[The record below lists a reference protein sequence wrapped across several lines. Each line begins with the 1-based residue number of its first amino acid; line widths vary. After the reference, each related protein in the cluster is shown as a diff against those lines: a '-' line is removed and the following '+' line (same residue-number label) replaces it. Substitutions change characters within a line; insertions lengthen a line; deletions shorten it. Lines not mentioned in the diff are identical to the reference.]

1 MLILSQY
8 DVRLIRVQAEHLSL
22 ILRWRNNDWVRKN
35 MFVQDILQEKDQLAW
50 FNSINNASNY
60 YFIIEYLGEKVGLI
74 HAKNFSEEDG
84 IGEGGIFIGEHDY
97 LETWASVMASICLLN
112 FIFAKTNINRSM
124 VRVQAHNRG
133 AISYN
138 LKLGYKIDYQDAN
151 ECRMLLDK
159 EDFLYKTT
167 VVKSVLSKISKGQD
181 ALILEGEKASNNL
194 TQINRLFEN

>member
-1 MLILSQY
+1 M
-8 DVRLIRVQAEHLSL
+8 RLIRVQEEHLAL
-22 ILRWRNNDWVRKN
+22 ILKWRNNDWVRKN
-35 MFVQDILQEKDQLAW
+35 MFVQDILKEKDQLAW

-84 IGEGGIFIGEHDY
+84 IGEGGIFIGEYDY

-124 VRVQAHNRG
+124 VRVQAHNRR

-138 LKLGYKIDYQDAN
+138 LKLGYKIDFEDAN
-151 ECRMLLDK
+151 ELRMILDR
-159 EDFLYKTT
+159 EDFLYKTA
-167 VVKSVLSKISKGQD
+167 VLKSVLSKISKGQD
-181 ALILEGEKASNNL
+181 ALILQGEKASNNI

>member
-22 ILRWRNNDWVRKN
+22 ILKWRNNDWVRKN

-84 IGEGGIFIGEHDY
+84 IGEGGIFIGEYDY

-124 VRVQAHNRG
+124 VRVQAHNRR

-138 LKLGYKIDYQDAN
+138 LKLGYKIDFEDAN
-151 ECRMLLDK
+151 ELRMILDK

-167 VVKSVLSKISKGQD
+167 VLKSVLSKISKGQD
-181 ALILEGEKASNNL
+181 ALILQGEKASNNL

>member
-8 DVRLIRVQAEHLSL
+8 DVRLIRVQAEHLAL
-22 ILRWRNNDWVRKN
+22 ILKWRNSDWVRKN

-60 YFIIEYLGEKVGLI
+60 YFIIEYLGEKVGVI

-84 IGEGGIFIGEHDY
+84 IGEGGIFIGEYDY

-124 VRVQAHNRG
+124 VRVQAHNRR

-138 LKLGYKIDYQDAN
+138 LKLGYKIDHQDAN
-151 ECRMLLDK
+151 ECRMILDK
-159 EDFLYKTT
+159 EDFFSKTT
-167 VVKSVLSKISKGQD
+167 LLKSVLSKISKGQD
-181 ALILEGEKASNNL
+181 ALILQGEKASNNL

>member
-8 DVRLIRVQAEHLSL
+8 DVRLIRVQAEHLAL
-22 ILRWRNNDWVRKN
+22 ILKWRNSDWVRKN
-35 MFVQDILQEKDQLAW
+35 MFVQDILQEKDQLGW

-60 YFIIEYLGEKVGLI
+60 YFIIEYLGEKVGVI
-74 HAKNFSEEDG
+74 HAKNFSQEDG
-84 IGEGGIFIGEHDY
+84 MGEGGIFIGEYDY

-124 VRVQAHNRG
+124 VRVQTHNRR

-138 LKLGYKIDYQDAN
+138 LKLGYKIDHQDAN
-151 ECRMLLDK
+151 ECRMILDK
-159 EDFLYKTT
+159 EDFFSKTILL
-167 VVKSVLSKISKGQD
+167 KSVLSKISKGQD
-181 ALILEGEKASNNL
+181 ALILQGEKASNNL

>member
-84 IGEGGIFIGEHDY
+84 IGEGGIFIGEYDY

-124 VRVQAHNRG
+124 VRVQAHNRSS
-133 AISYN
+133 ISYN
-138 LKLGYKIDYQDAN
+138 LKLGYKIDYEDAN
-151 ECRMLLDK
+151 ECRMILDK
-159 EDFLYKTT
+159 EDFLIKTS
-167 VVKSVLSKISKGQD
+167 VLKSVLSKISKGQD
-181 ALILEGEKASNNL
+181 ALILEGENSSNNIN
-194 TQINRLFEN
+194 QINRLFEN

>member
-35 MFVQDILQEKDQLAW
+35 MFVQDILKEKDQLAW

-84 IGEGGIFIGEHDY
+84 IGEGGIFIGEYDY

-124 VRVQAHNRG
+124 VRVQAHNRR

-138 LKLGYKIDYQDAN
+138 LKLGYKIDYVDAN
-151 ECRMLLDK
+151 ECRMILDK

-167 VVKSVLSKISKGQD
+167 VLKSVLSKISKGQD

>member
-35 MFVQDILQEKDQLAW
+35 MFVQDVLKEKDQLAW

-84 IGEGGIFIGEHDY
+84 IGEGGIFIGEYDY

-124 VRVQAHNRG
+124 VRVQAHNRR

-138 LKLGYKIDYQDAN
+138 LKLGYKIDFEDAN
-151 ECRMLLDK
+151 ELRMILDK

-167 VVKSVLSKISKGQD
+167 VLKSVLSKISKGQD

>member
-84 IGEGGIFIGEHDY
+84 IGEGGIFIGEYDY

-124 VRVQAHNRG
+124 VRVQAHNRR

-138 LKLGYKIDYQDAN
+138 LKLGYKIDFEGAN
-151 ECRMLLDK
+151 ELRMILDK

-167 VVKSVLSKISKGQD
+167 VLKSVLSKISKGQD

>member
-8 DVRLIRVQAEHLSL
+8 DVRLIRVKAEHLSL
-22 ILRWRNNDWVRKN
+22 ILKWRNNDWVRKN

-84 IGEGGIFIGEHDY
+84 IGEGGIFIGEYDY

-124 VRVQAHNRG
+124 VRVQAHNRR

-138 LKLGYKIDYQDAN
+138 LKLGYKIDFEDAN
-151 ECRMLLDK
+151 ELRMILDK

-167 VVKSVLSKISKGQD
+167 VLKSVLSKISKGRD

>member
-1 MLILSQY
+1 
-8 DVRLIRVQAEHLSL
+8 
-22 ILRWRNNDWVRKN
+22 
-35 MFVQDILQEKDQLAW
+35 MFVQDVLKEKDQLAW

-84 IGEGGIFIGEHDY
+84 IGEGGIFIGEYDY

-124 VRVQAHNRG
+124 VRVQAHNRR

-138 LKLGYKIDYQDAN
+138 LKLGYKIDFEDAN
-151 ECRMLLDK
+151 ELRMILDK

-167 VVKSVLSKISKGQD
+167 VLKSVLSKISKGQD
-181 ALILEGEKASNNL
+181 ALILEGEKSSNTIN
-194 TQINRLFEN
+194 QINRLFEN

>member
-22 ILRWRNNDWVRKN
+22 ILKWRNNDWVRKN
-35 MFVQDILQEKDQLAW
+35 MFVQDILKEKDQLAW

-84 IGEGGIFIGEHDY
+84 IGEGGIFIGEYDY

>member
-1 MLILSQY
+1 MLVLSQY

-84 IGEGGIFIGEHDY
+84 IGEGGIFIGEYDY

-124 VRVQAHNRG
+124 VRVQAHNRS

-138 LKLGYKIDYQDAN
+138 LMLGYKIDFEDAN
-151 ECRMLLDK
+151 ELRMILDK

-167 VVKSVLSKISKGQD
+167 VLKSVLSKISKGQD
-181 ALILEGEKASNNL
+181 ALILEGEKSSNTIN
-194 TQINRLFEN
+194 QINRLFEN

>member
-8 DVRLIRVQAEHLSL
+8 DVRLIRVQAEHLTL

-35 MFVQDILQEKDQLAW
+35 MFVQDILKEKDQLAW

-84 IGEGGIFIGEHDY
+84 IGEGGIFIGEYDY

-124 VRVQAHNRG
+124 VRVQAHNRR

-138 LKLGYKIDYQDAN
+138 LKLGYKIDYEDAN
-151 ECRMLLDK
+151 ELRMILDK
-159 EDFLYKTT
+159 EDFLCKTT
-167 VVKSVLSKISKGQD
+167 LLKSVLSKISKGQD
-181 ALILEGEKASNNL
+181 SLILEGEKASNNIN
-194 TQINRLFEN
+194 QINRLFEN

>member
-84 IGEGGIFIGEHDY
+84 IGEGGIFIGEYDY

-124 VRVQAHNRG
+124 VRVQAHNRR

-138 LKLGYKIDYQDAN
+138 LKLGYKIDFEDAN
-151 ECRMLLDK
+151 ELRMILDK

-167 VVKSVLSKISKGQD
+167 VLKSVLSKISKGQD
-181 ALILEGEKASNNL
+181 ALILEGEKSSNTIN
-194 TQINRLFEN
+194 QINRLFEN

>member
-1 MLILSQY
+1 VLILSQY
-8 DVRLIRVQAEHLSL
+8 DVRLIRVQAEHLAL
-22 ILRWRNNDWVRKN
+22 ILKWRNSDWVRKN

-60 YFIIEYLGEKVGLI
+60 YFIIEYLGEKVGVI

-84 IGEGGIFIGEHDY
+84 IGEGGIFIGEYDY

-124 VRVQAHNRG
+124 VRVQTHNRR

-138 LKLGYKIDYQDAN
+138 LKLGYKIDHQDAN
-151 ECRMLLDK
+151 ECRMILDK
-159 EDFLYKTT
+159 EDFLFKTT
-167 VVKSVLSKISKGQD
+167 LLKSVLSKISKGQD
-181 ALILEGEKASNNL
+181 ELILQGEKASNNL

>member
-84 IGEGGIFIGEHDY
+84 IGEGGIFIGEYDY

-124 VRVQAHNRG
+124 VRVQAHNRR

-138 LKLGYKIDYQDAN
+138 LKLGYKIDFEDAN
-151 ECRMLLDK
+151 ELRMILDK
-159 EDFLYKTT
+159 EDFLHKTT
-167 VVKSVLSKISKGQD
+167 VLKSVLSKISKGRD

>member
-84 IGEGGIFIGEHDY
+84 IGEGGIFIGEYDY

-124 VRVQAHNRG
+124 VRVQAHNRR

-138 LKLGYKIDYQDAN
+138 LKLGYKIDFEGAN
-151 ECRMLLDK
+151 ELRMILDK

-167 VVKSVLSKISKGQD
+167 VLKSVLSKISKGRD

>member
-1 MLILSQY
+1 MLVLSQY
-8 DVRLIRVQAEHLSL
+8 NVRLIRVQAEHLSL
-22 ILRWRNNDWVRKN
+22 ILKWRNNDWVRKN
-35 MFVQDILQEKDQLAW
+35 MFVQDILKEKDQLAW

-84 IGEGGIFIGEHDY
+84 IGEGGIFIGEYDY

-124 VRVQAHNRG
+124 VRVQAHNRR

-138 LKLGYKIDYQDAN
+138 LKLGYKIDFEDAN
-151 ECRMLLDK
+151 ELRMILDR
-159 EDFLYKTT
+159 EDFLYKTA
-167 VVKSVLSKISKGQD
+167 VLKSVLSKISKGQD
-181 ALILEGEKASNNL
+181 ALILQGEKSSNNI

>member
-35 MFVQDILQEKDQLAW
+35 MFVQDILKEKDQLAW

-84 IGEGGIFIGEHDY
+84 IGEGGIFIGEYDY

-124 VRVQAHNRG
+124 VRVQAHNRR

-138 LKLGYKIDYQDAN
+138 LKLGYKIDFEDAN
-151 ECRMLLDK
+151 ELRMILDK

-167 VVKSVLSKISKGQD
+167 VLKSVLSKISKGQD

>member
-1 MLILSQY
+1 VLILSQY
-8 DVRLIRVQAEHLSL
+8 DVRLIRVQAEHLAL
-22 ILRWRNNDWVRKN
+22 ILKWRNSDWVRQN
-35 MFVQDILQEKDQLAW
+35 MFVQDILQEKDQLVW

-60 YFIIEYLGEKVGLI
+60 YFIIEYLGEKVGVI

-84 IGEGGIFIGEHDY
+84 MGEGGIFIGEYDY

-124 VRVQAHNRG
+124 VRVQAHNRR

-151 ECRMLLDK
+151 ECRMILDK
-159 EDFLYKTT
+159 EDFLCKTT
-167 VVKSVLSKISKGQD
+167 LLKSVLSKISKGQD
-181 ALILEGEKASNNL
+181 ALILQGEKSSNNL

>member
-84 IGEGGIFIGEHDY
+84 IGEGGIFIGEYDY

-124 VRVQAHNRG
+124 VRVQAHNRSS
-133 AISYN
+133 ISYN
-138 LKLGYKIDYQDAN
+138 LKLGYKIDYEDAN
-151 ECRMLLDK
+151 ECRMILDK
-159 EDFLYKTT
+159 EDFLIKTT
-167 VVKSVLSKISKGQD
+167 VLKSVLSKISKGQD

>member
-84 IGEGGIFIGEHDY
+84 IGEGGIFIGEYDY

-124 VRVQAHNRG
+124 VRVQVHNLR

-138 LKLGYKIDYQDAN
+138 LKLGYKIDFEGAN
-151 ECRMLLDK
+151 ELRMILDK
-159 EDFLYKTT
+159 EDFLYKTI
-167 VVKSVLSKISKGQD
+167 VLKSVLSKISKGQD
-181 ALILEGEKASNNL
+181 ALILEGEIASNNL

>member
-35 MFVQDILQEKDQLAW
+35 MFVQDLLKEKDQLAW

-84 IGEGGIFIGEHDY
+84 IGEGGIFIGEYDY

-124 VRVQAHNRG
+124 VRVQAHNQR
-133 AISYN
+133 AIAYN
-138 LKLGYKIDYQDAN
+138 LKLGYKIDFEDAN
-151 ECRMLLDK
+151 ELRMILDK

-167 VVKSVLSKISKGQD
+167 VLKSVLSKISKGQD

>member
-1 MLILSQY
+1 VLILSQY
-8 DVRLIRVQAEHLSL
+8 DVRLIRVQAEHLAL
-22 ILRWRNNDWVRKN
+22 ILKWRNSDWVRQN

-50 FNSINNASNY
+50 FNLINDASNY
-60 YFIIEYLGEKVGLI
+60 YFIIEYLGEKVGVI

-84 IGEGGIFIGEHDY
+84 MGEGGIFIGEYDY

-124 VRVQAHNRG
+124 VRVQAHNRR

-151 ECRMLLDK
+151 ECRMILDK
-159 EDFLYKTT
+159 EDFLCKTT
-167 VVKSVLSKISKGQD
+167 LLKSVLSKISKGQD
-181 ALILEGEKASNNL
+181 ALILQGEKASNNL

>member
-1 MLILSQY
+1 VLILSQY
-8 DVRLIRVQAEHLSL
+8 DVRLIRVQAEHLTL

-84 IGEGGIFIGEHDY
+84 IGEGGIFIGEYDY

-124 VRVQAHNRG
+124 VRVRAHNRR

-138 LKLGYKIDYQDAN
+138 LKLGYKIDYEDAN
-151 ECRMLLDK
+151 ELRMILDK

-167 VVKSVLSKISKGQD
+167 VLKSVLSKISKGQD
-181 ALILEGEKASNNL
+181 ALILEGEKSSNTIN
-194 TQINRLFEN
+194 QINRLFEN

>member
-8 DVRLIRVQAEHLSL
+8 DVRLIRVQAEHLTL

-84 IGEGGIFIGEHDY
+84 IGEGGIFIGEYDY

-124 VRVQAHNRG
+124 VRVQAHNLR

-138 LKLGYKIDYQDAN
+138 LKLGYKIDYEDAN
-151 ECRMLLDK
+151 ELRMILDK

-167 VVKSVLSKISKGQD
+167 LLKSVLSKISKGQD
-181 ALILEGEKASNNL
+181 SLILEGEKASNNIN
-194 TQINRLFEN
+194 QINRLFEN

>member
-22 ILRWRNNDWVRKN
+22 ILKWRNNDWVRKN

-84 IGEGGIFIGEHDY
+84 IGEGGIFIGEYDY

-124 VRVQAHNRG
+124 VRVQAHNRR

-138 LKLGYKIDYQDAN
+138 LKLGYKIDFEDAN
-151 ECRMLLDK
+151 ELRMILDK
-159 EDFLYKTT
+159 EDFLHKTT
-167 VVKSVLSKISKGQD
+167 VLKSVLSKISKGQD
-181 ALILEGEKASNNL
+181 ALILQGEKASNNL

>member
-8 DVRLIRVQAEHLSL
+8 DVRLIRVQAEHLAL
-22 ILRWRNNDWVRKN
+22 ILKWRNNDWVRKN
-35 MFVQDILQEKDQLAW
+35 MFVQDILQEKNQLAW

-60 YFIIEYLGEKVGLI
+60 YFIIEYLGEKVGVI

-84 IGEGGIFIGEHDY
+84 MGEGGIFIGEYDY

-124 VRVQAHNRG
+124 VRVQAHNRR

-138 LKLGYKIDYQDAN
+138 LKLGYKIDHQDAN
-151 ECRMLLDK
+151 ECRMILDK
-159 EDFLYKTT
+159 EDFLCKTT
-167 VVKSVLSKISKGQD
+167 LLKSVLSKISKGQD
-181 ALILEGEKASNNL
+181 ALILQGEKASNNL

>member
-84 IGEGGIFIGEHDY
+84 IGEGGIFIGEYDF

-124 VRVQAHNRG
+124 VRVQAHNRR

-138 LKLGYKIDYQDAN
+138 LKLGYKIDFEDAN
-151 ECRMLLDK
+151 ELRMILDK
-159 EDFLYKTT
+159 EDFLHKTT
-167 VVKSVLSKISKGQD
+167 VLKSVLSKISKGRD

>member
-35 MFVQDILQEKDQLAW
+35 MFVQDILQEKDQLDW

-124 VRVQAHNRG
+124 VRVQAHNRR

-138 LKLGYKIDYQDAN
+138 LKLGYKIDYEDAN
-151 ECRMLLDK
+151 ELRMILDK

-167 VVKSVLSKISKGQD
+167 VLKSVLSKISKGQD
-181 ALILEGEKASNNL
+181 ALILEGEKSSNNL

>member
-1 MLILSQY
+1 VLILSQY

-22 ILRWRNNDWVRKN
+22 ILRWRNNNWVRKN

-84 IGEGGIFIGEHDY
+84 IGEGGIFIGEYDY

-138 LKLGYKIDYQDAN
+138 LKLGYKIDFEDAN
-151 ECRMLLDK
+151 ELRMILDK

-167 VVKSVLSKISKGQD
+167 VLKSVLSKISKGRD